1 MIPQT
6 SSTSF
11 YKEPEFETLQ
21 LHAGQ
26 EIDSATNARAP
37 PIYASTSFVFN
48 SSKHGAD
55 LFGLRSLG
63 NIYSR
68 MGNPTVSVFERR
80 MAALEGGVA
89 AVAASSGHAAQ
100 FMAIAAICR
109 AGDNIISSS
118 YLYGGTYNQFKVFLK
133 KFDISV
139 KFVNSLA
146 PEAFAA
152 AIDDNTKAVYV
163 ESIGNPKNTVAPLR
177 EIAKVAHSN
186 GIPLI
191 VDNTFGMGG
200 NVVSTQQ
207 HSTSD
212 FMLAF
217 HTGYLIRPI
226 EHGADIVT
234 HSATKWIGGHGTV
247 LGGVVIDGGKF
258 DWARSGKFP
267 DFTEPAEGYHGM
279 RFVETFGRAVLAV
292 KVRLDVLRDM
302 GPAMDPFA
310 AFLLLQGL
318 ETLSLRAQRHSDNAL
333 ELARW
338 LEKHPKVAWVSYL
351 GLESHESYKDALVL
365 LRPNTFGGMLT
376 FGVKGDAQVG
386 SEVVDKMKLASNLAN
401 VGDAK
406 TLVIHPAS
414 TTHQQLTTEEQLAS
428 GVTPDLIRVSVGIEN
443 IADIIADFDNALKVV
458 P

>member
-1 MIPQT
+1 MLPPT
-6 SSTSF
+6 ASTNF

-48 SSKHGAD
+48 NSKHGAD

-68 MGNPTVSVFERR
+68 MGNPTVGVFERR

-89 AVAASSGHAAQ
+89 AVAASCGHAAQ

-109 AGDNIISSS
+109 AGDNIISST

-133 KFDISV
+133 KFNIGV
-139 KFVNSLA
+139 KFVSGQA
-146 PEAFAA
+146 PEDFAA
-152 AIDDNTKAVYV
+152 AIDDNTKAIYV

-177 EIAKVAHSN
+177 ELAEVAHKN

-191 VDNTFGMGG
+191 VDNTFGIG
-200 NVVSTQQ
+200 
-207 HSTSD
+207 
-212 FMLAF
+212 
-217 HTGYLIRPI
+217 GYLIRPI

-258 DWARSGKFP
+258 DWAASGKFP

-279 RFVETFGRAVLAV
+279 RFV
-292 KVRLDVLRDM
+292 RLDVLRDL

-333 ELARW
+333 VLAKW
-338 LEKHPKVAWVSYL
+338 LDKHPKVAWVSYL
-351 GLESHESYKDALVL
+351 GLESHESYQDALRV
-365 LRPNTFGGMLT
+365 LRPNAFGGMLT
-376 FGVKGDAQVG
+376 FGVKGDARVG
-386 SEVVDKMKLASNLAN
+386 SEVVDKLKLASNLAN

-414 TTHQQLTTEEQLAS
+414 TTHQQLTPEEQLAS

-443 IADIIADFDNALKVV
+443 ISDIIADFDNALKVV